1 MQGLPLAV
9 GLSLVGSL
17 AGLLIAAALL
27 LFPAETRGKLVP
39 WLVSYAVG
47 TLLGSSLLHLVPE
60 ALEQVPARQGV
71 FALLAG
77 ILTFF
82 VLEKLVIWRHC
93 HEGDDECAT
102 HSRAASLVIIGD
114 AFHTFID
121 GAIIGAAVLTS
132 APLGLSTA
140 IAAATHEIPQE
151 LGDFGVLLHA
161 GYSPRRALLLNVA
174 SGAAGIVGA
183 VVVYTAA
190 SHLPA
195 ALPYM
200 LAFAAGGF
208 LYVAM
213 ADLIPGLH
221 SHHQGRNPFRQ
232 TLLIGAGIATMLLG
246 LAEPGRRP
254 REGTPDRAIRQ
265 IGSKSNG
272 QAHDTAWHDL

>member
-1 MQGLPLAV
+1 MRGVASLGLAV

-17 AGLLIAAALL
+17 AGLLIASSLLAFPQAAR
-27 LFPAETRGKLVP
+27 TRLVP

-60 ALEQVPARQGV
+60 ALESVPARGAV
-71 FALLAG
+71 LALLAG
-77 ILTFF
+77 ILSFF

-93 HEGDDECAT
+93 HEGDDECST
-102 HSRAASLVIIGD
+102 HSRAASLVIAGD

-121 GAIIGAAVLTS
+121 GVIIGAAVLTS
-132 APLGLSTA
+132 VPLGLTTA
-140 IAAATHEIPQE
+140 LAAATHEIPQE

-174 SGAAGIVGA
+174 SAATGVVGALAVYGAAAFV
-183 VVVYTAA
+183 
-190 SHLPA
+190 PA
-195 ALPYM
+195 ALPYL

-221 SHHQGRNPFRQ
+221 SHQQASHPVRQ
-232 TLLIGAGIATMLLG
+232 TVLIAAGIATMLAL
-246 LAEPGRRP
+246 
-254 REGTPDRAIRQ
+254 
-265 IGSKSNG
+265 
-272 QAHDTAWHDL
+272 

>member
-9 GLSLVGSL
+9 ALSVVGSF
-17 AGLLIAAALL
+17 AGLLIAASLL
-27 LFPAETRGKLVP
+27 LFPTAARTRLVP

-60 ALEQVPARQGV
+60 ALDRVEPRNGV
-71 FALLAG
+71 IALLAG

-82 VLEKLVIWRHC
+82 ILEKLVIWRHC
-93 HEGDDECAT
+93 HEGDDDCTA
-102 HSRAASLVIIGD
+102 HSRAASLVIVGD

-132 APLGLSTA
+132 VPLGLSTA
-140 IAAATHEIPQE
+140 LAAATHEIPQE

-161 GYSPRRALLLNVA
+161 GYTPRRALLLNIA
-174 SGAAGIVGA
+174 SGATGVVGA
-183 VVVYTAA
+183 VAAYLAA
-190 SHLPA
+190 SQVPA
-195 ALPYM
+195 ALPYA

-221 SHHQGRNPFRQ
+221 THHQANQPVRQ
-232 TLLIGAGIATMLLG
+232 TLLIGAGIATMLLV
-246 LAEPGRRP
+246 
-254 REGTPDRAIRQ
+254 
-265 IGSKSNG
+265 
-272 QAHDTAWHDL
+272 

>member
-1 MQGLPLAV
+1 MQGLPLAI
-9 GLSLVGSL
+9 GLSLVGSF
-17 AGLLIAAALL
+17 AGLLIAATLL
-27 LFPAETRGKLVP
+27 LFPAETRSRLVP

-60 ALEQVPARQGV
+60 ALDEVPARQGV
-71 FALLAG
+71 LALLAG
-77 ILTFF
+77 ILSFF

-102 HSRAASLVIIGD
+102 HSRAASLVIFGD

-121 GAIIGAAVLTS
+121 GVIIGAAVLTS

-161 GYSPRRALLLNVA
+161 GYSPRRALILNIA
-174 SGAAGIVGA
+174 SGVAGVIGA
-183 VVVYTAA
+183 LAVYAAA
-190 SHLPA
+190 SQLPS
-195 ALPYM
+195 ALPYL

-221 SHHQGRNPFRQ
+221 SHHQASHPVRQ
-232 TLLIGAGIATMLLG
+232 TLLIAAGIGTMLL
-246 LAEPGRRP
+246 
-254 REGTPDRAIRQ
+254 I
-265 IGSKSNG
+265 
-272 QAHDTAWHDL
+272 

>member
-9 GLSLVGSL
+9 GLSLVGSF
-17 AGLLIAAALL
+17 AGLLIASALL
-27 LFPAETRGKLVP
+27 LFPAEARVKLVP

-47 TLLGSSLLHLVPE
+47 TLLGASLLHLVPE
-60 ALEQVPARQGV
+60 ALEQVPRGRALV
-71 FALLAG
+71 ALLAG

-102 HSRAASLVIIGD
+102 HSRAASLVIVGD

-140 IAAATHEIPQE
+140 LAAAAHEIPQE

-174 SGAAGIVGA
+174 SGAAGIIGA
-183 VVVYTAA
+183 VVVYAAA
-190 SHLPA
+190 SHCPPRCPTCSRSPPA
-195 ALPYM
+195 ASSMSRWP
-200 LAFAAGGF
+200 
-208 LYVAM
+208 
-213 ADLIPGLH
+213 
-221 SHHQGRNPFRQ
+221 
-232 TLLIGAGIATMLLG
+232 T
-246 LAEPGRRP
+246 
-254 REGTPDRAIRQ
+254 
-265 IGSKSNG
+265 
-272 QAHDTAWHDL
+272 